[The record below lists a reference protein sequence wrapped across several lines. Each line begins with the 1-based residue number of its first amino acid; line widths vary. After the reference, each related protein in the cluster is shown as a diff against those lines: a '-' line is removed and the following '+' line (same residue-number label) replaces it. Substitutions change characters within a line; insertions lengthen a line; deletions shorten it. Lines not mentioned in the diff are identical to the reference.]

1 MFEMWIIIIALISWC
16 MLHLNNQRSIIIYAP
31 FNVVKILLAVVV
43 SVALLV
49 FFWNTDINNDIR
61 ITLIASLL
69 VVISMLKEGISQ
81 NKVVKLGLLSE
92 SLQNI
97 ESIEIEEETVGEET
111 VSVLK
116 SKATDTPGYFGFG
129 CIVPKVKNKARKYR
143 AIFFTKVQ
151 FGEPNET
158 AETKGENI
166 AWQTPA
172 IEGKVMRR
180 IDGTWKEE
188 ITVDSLSTAKTWL
201 KEKVNIA

>member
-97 ESIEIEEETVGEET
+97 ESIEIEEET
-111 VSVLK
+111 
-116 SKATDTPGYFGFG
+116 DY
-129 CIVPKVKNKARKYR
+129 CR
-143 AIFFTKVQ
+143 VQ
-151 FGEPNET
+151 FNKSAKNSYVLNLNCSKSELLHFLSSFSFRG
-158 AETKGENI
+158 NI
-166 AWQTPA
+166 IQ
-172 IEGKVMRR
+172 KM
-180 IDGTWKEE
+180 
-188 ITVDSLSTAKTWL
+188 
-201 KEKVNIA
+201 NQ

>member
-43 SVALLV
+43 SIALLV

-97 ESIEIEEETVGEET
+97 ESIEIEEETDYCRVQFNKSSKNSYVLNLNCSKAELLHLLSSSSFRGNIIQNNE
-111 VSVLK
+111 SVL
-116 SKATDTPGYFGFG
+116 
-129 CIVPKVKNKARKYR
+129 
-143 AIFFTKVQ
+143 
-151 FGEPNET
+151 E
-158 AETKGENI
+158 
-166 AWQTPA
+166 
-172 IEGKVMRR
+172 
-180 IDGTWKEE
+180 
-188 ITVDSLSTAKTWL
+188 
-201 KEKVNIA
+201 

>member
-97 ESIEIEEETVGEET
+97 ESIEIEEET
-111 VSVLK
+111 
-116 SKATDTPGYFGFG
+116 DY
-129 CIVPKVKNKARKYR
+129 CR
-143 AIFFTKVQ
+143 VQ
-151 FGEPNET
+151 FNKSAKNSYVLNLNCSKSELLHFLSRSSFRG
-158 AETKGENI
+158 NI
-166 AWQTPA
+166 IQ
-172 IEGKVMRR
+172 KM
-180 IDGTWKEE
+180 
-188 ITVDSLSTAKTWL
+188 
-201 KEKVNIA
+201 NQ

>member
-31 FNVVKILLAVVV
+31 FNLVKILLAVVV

-97 ESIEIEEETVGEET
+97 ESIEIEEET
-111 VSVLK
+111 
-116 SKATDTPGYFGFG
+116 DY
-129 CIVPKVKNKARKYR
+129 CR
-143 AIFFTKVQ
+143 VQ
-151 FGEPNET
+151 FNKSAKNSYVLNLNCSKSELLHFLSSSSFRG
-158 AETKGENI
+158 NI
-166 AWQTPA
+166 IQ
-172 IEGKVMRR
+172 KM
-180 IDGTWKEE
+180 
-188 ITVDSLSTAKTWL
+188 
-201 KEKVNIA
+201 NQ

>member
-97 ESIEIEEETVGEET
+97 ER
-111 VSVLK
+111 
-116 SKATDTPGYFGFG
+116 
-129 CIVPKVKNKARKYR
+129 CIDN
-143 AIFFTKVQ
+143 
-151 FGEPNET
+151 
-158 AETKGENI
+158 
-166 AWQTPA
+166 
-172 IEGKVMRR
+172 
-180 IDGTWKEE
+180 D
-188 ITVDSLSTAKTWL
+188 
-201 KEKVNIA
+201 